1 MEMGPQD
8 PDPSHELGIFL
19 VARDLPEGR
28 VREAFLDGACRSDSL
43 LRSRIER
50 LLAADGDDS
59 LIGAEAISSAL
70 DDAVRA
76 RSREGGDAPSA
87 MSYSG
92 DYVVEE
98 MIARGGMGTVY
109 RGVQA
114 TLARHVALKVIHADG
129 SADSRY
135 RFQREAE
142 TLAQLNHPNIV
153 PIHDLVRENG
163 LPVCFSMKLVEGR
176 TLQQITN
183 RLRDRDAE
191 TLQEFPLARLL
202 TIFLKVCDAISF
214 AHSRGVLHRD
224 LKPENLMVGDF
235 GEVLVMDWGL
245 AKQKNE
251 TSAPVETD
259 KGRGLLLSSGGSDTD
274 PSFLATM
281 EGSVMGTP
289 RYMSP
294 EQAMGL
300 IDEIDEQSDV
310 FSLGGILYAL
320 LTLRPP
326 VEGSTLNEILAKVSS
341 GEITPPTRFGSATT
355 TGSQPVPPG
364 ETLPAKEVRP
374 LPHLAGGRV
383 PAALSAVTMKALAL
397 KKEKRYRS
405 VAALGSD
412 IEAYQNGFA
421 TSAEE
426 AGALKQIKLLMGRH
440 KAVTAALAL
449 ILVIASL
456 FVVMLAKSEREA
468 RRAFAFA
475 QLEVADSARRESD
488 LAALTN
494 ALEAVP
500 EDLRDQRWHYLSDK
514 RTETRREIAVPEL
527 ESFAAVRA
535 IPGARG
541 WFAIASREGVVVIK
555 NVERGETSH
564 RIETAYCSR
573 LCLGVSP
580 DGKRLAVSSNRAD
593 TVMVLSIESGA
604 ILQTLTTPG
613 SHPAHLVFSPG
624 GGEILVA
631 DDRHEGQKAVLFD
644 LRTGAEKWRRDGFI
658 PFAAF
663 TPAGDRLFLADPL
676 RRVYEFADT
685 DTGAVGAATPEY
697 ASAMA
702 MSPDGQQ
709 VALGLFTGEVILIDP
724 EGGGEIRRGKLHNGP
739 VTAIF
744 WTTHGHLITFGRDGT
759 IQSEMISCR
768 LWDPSTFVQKT
779 TFFGLGAGPFETS
792 WDYDPLSG
800 NLLLVDDTL
809 ERHHLPVDLESSR
822 IVSKRAEQAWS
833 ARFLSDSRLL
843 ARAEFEL
850 RIYDVSDPSMP
861 RPAGP
866 ILPSNYL
873 VSARLSESVFALGK
887 RIAAPPFSI
896 KRYVVDGDSP
906 KEDQEIALTGQAKS
920 LDFDPSGKWIVC
932 AMTRDSGLALVD
944 MEARKVQT
952 LYPGTY
958 HDAVFAGAVGEPGSI
973 VAIRSMV
980 AGKDPMGDSLVVH
993 RADAAEPE
1001 TTRPFPFRLHDLA
1014 ASPDRN
1020 LVALAGGDGDI
1031 RILRAGHLEDLHHF
1045 RAHDDE
1051 ITAVTFHPQLRIVA
1065 SAANDGCL
1073 KLWDYENARLLATHY
1088 GPTGAV
1094 VMLDFSPNG
1103 KLLVAECQ
1111 DEATRIYDLGNQDFL
1126 KPRLNEK

>member
-1 MEMGPQD
+1 METGPQD
-8 PDPSHELGIFL
+8 PDLRQEFGIFL
-19 VARDLPEGR
+19 VARDLPKGR
-28 VREAFLDGACRSDSL
+28 IREAFLDGACRSDSL
-43 LRSRIER
+43 LRSQIER

-59 LIGAEAISSAL
+59 LIGAEAVSSAL
-70 DDAVRA
+70 EEAVRA
-76 RSREGGDAPSA
+76 RTREGGDAPSA
-87 MSYSG
+87 LSYSG
-92 DYVVEE
+92 DYLVEE

-109 RGVQA
+109 RGIQA

-163 LPVCFSMKLVEGR
+163 VPVCFSMKLVEGR
-176 TLQQITN
+176 TLQQIIAL
-183 RLRDRDAE
+183 LRERDAE
-191 TLQEFPLARLL
+191 TLRDFPLARLL

-224 LKPENLMVGDF
+224 LKPENIMVGDF

-245 AKQKNE
+245 AKQKGQAHPSE
-251 TSAPVETD
+251 EAD
-259 KGRGLLLSSGGSDTD
+259 AGFLLGDRIAASHRD

-294 EQAMGL
+294 EQAMGQV
-300 IDEIDEQSDV
+300 DEVDEQSDV
-310 FSLGGILYAL
+310 FCLGGILYAL

-326 VEGSTLNEILAKVSS
+326 VEGTTLQEILAKVSTA
-341 GEITPPTRFGSATT
+341 EITPPTRFGSATEKGT
-355 TGSQPVPPG
+355 QPSSRG
-364 ETLPAKEVRP
+364 ETLPAKEFRP

-397 KKEKRYRS
+397 KKENRYHT
-405 VAALGSD
+405 VATLGCD
-412 IEAYQNGFA
+412 IESYLNGFA

-449 ILVIASL
+449 IFAIASV
-456 FVVMLAKSEREA
+456 FVALLLKSEREA
-468 RRAFAFA
+468 RRAFALA
-475 QLEVADSARRESD
+475 QIEVADSAWRDSD
-488 LAALTN
+488 LAALTH
-494 ALEAVP
+494 ALEVVP
-500 EDLRDQRWHYLSDK
+500 EELRDQRWHYLSDK

-527 ESFAAVRA
+527 GSIDAVSA
-535 IPGARG
+535 ITGARG
-541 WFAIASREGVVVIK
+541 WFAIASGEGEIVIK
-555 NVERGETSH
+555 NVESGETRH
-564 RIETAYCSR
+564 RIETPYRNR

-593 TVMVLSIESGA
+593 SVTVLSIESGA
-604 ILQTLTTPG
+604 ILQNLPAPG
-613 SHPAHLVFSPG
+613 RHPAHLVFSPG

-631 DDRHEGQKAVLFD
+631 DGRIEGQKAVLFD
-644 LRTGAEKWRRDGFI
+644 LRNGTEKWRRNGFF

-663 TPAGDRLFLADPL
+663 APAGDRLFLADPL

-685 DTGAVGAATPEY
+685 ETGAVGASIQEY

-702 MSPDGQQ
+702 ISPDLQQ
-709 VALGLFTGEVILIDP
+709 IALGLFTGEVILIRP
-724 EGGGEIRRGKLHNGP
+724 EGGGEIRRGKLHEGP

-744 WTTHGHLITFGRDGT
+744 WTAHGHLITFGRDGT
-759 IQSEMISCR
+759 IQSDMISCR

-779 TFFGLGAGPFETS
+779 TFFGLGAVHPETA

-800 NLLLVDDTL
+800 NFLVAGDKI

-822 IVSKRAEQAWS
+822 IVSERAEQAWS
-833 ARFLSDSRLL
+833 ARFLSDTRLL
-843 ARAEFEL
+843 ARAEYDL
-850 RIYDVSDPSMP
+850 RIYEVSDPAAP
-861 RPAGP
+861 RPVGP
-866 ILPSNYL
+866 ILPTNYL
-873 VSARLSESVFALGK
+873 VSARFSERVFALGK
-887 RIAAPPFSI
+887 RITGPPFSI
-896 KRYVVDGDSP
+896 KRYIGNGDSL
-906 KEDQEIALTGQAKS
+906 KEDKEIALTGQAKS
-920 LDFDPSGKWIVC
+920 LDFDPSGKWIVG
-932 AMTRDSGLALVD
+932 AMNRDSGLALVD
-944 MEARKVQT
+944 LEAGKAQT
-952 LYPGTY
+952 IYPGTY
-958 HDAVFAGAVGEPGSI
+958 HDAVFAGAAGEPGSI
-973 VAIRSMV
+973 VAIRSTGT
-980 AGKDPMGDSLVVH
+980 GKDPMGDSLVVH
-993 RADAAEPE
+993 RANTVEPE

-1014 ASPDRN
+1014 ASPDRS

-1031 RILRAGHLEDLHHF
+1031 RILRADTLTDLCQF

-1051 ITAVTFHPQLRIVA
+1051 ITAVAFHPKLRIVA

-1094 VMLDFSPNG
+1094 IMLDFSPNG

-1111 DEATRIYDLGNQDFL
+1111 DEATRIYDLGIQDFL
-1126 KPRLNEK
+1126 KPPPQ